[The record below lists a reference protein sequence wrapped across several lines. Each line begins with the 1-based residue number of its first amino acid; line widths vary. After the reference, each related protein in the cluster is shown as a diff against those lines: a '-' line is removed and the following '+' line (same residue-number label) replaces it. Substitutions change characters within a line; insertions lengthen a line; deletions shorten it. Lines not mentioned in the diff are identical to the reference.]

1 MSKGKSLSDEE
12 IITMFKDFANRL
24 GRTPKKKDIENE
36 RKTNKNFITGKT
48 IQRRF
53 GGTNNLAK
61 VCGLNPNVILLSNEE
76 LIESLKGFYNKNKF
90 IPSKRQFK
98 NYSELP
104 NISYYERRFGGIL
117 NAVEKAN
124 IPLNEKQIA
133 SKNQNKLSKEE
144 VKHIFIE
151 FYNKKKFIP
160 KSEELQLYDLPP
172 ISTIVYQYKNY
183 TNFLKECNIDIS
195 NDSERFIKHRNM
207 TDEELITYIQ
217 DYYKSIGFPT
227 EREFNSKNN
236 LPSYTLYFQKF
247 GSFKNAILISG
258 IDIPENKI
266 HYFDREQLSDE
277 EMLTLLKY
285 YTNEKLKN
293 DKYLLSGKDIDNNKS
308 MPHSGTYV
316 ARFGGIVK
324 SYEKIGINYQEYN
337 KKVLE
342 QDMIDKYLR
351 LYKKLGYTPD
361 SREIDR
367 ESNKNQCYSM
377 TTYISHFGSLYHLQ
391 QLCGLTPT
399 GIGRNKSDKDLIIDL
414 QTLNKILGRIPTVYD
429 LKDFDFC
436 ASQRKYS
443 YVFNSYANALIKAG
457 FKPNTKFQFTKNNTL
472 CNSSYDYMMTKMLEN
487 HNIIFSKEDYYR
499 DYILDFDKAY
509 RFDFII
515 IINNNKYFIE
525 IFGIEGNDKYDK
537 KKLEKIQ
544 LCKDNNIPLIQY
556 YPDAFLS
563 NNQEELYFDF
573 IDKVLDCDEQY
584 YDNKLN

>member
-1 MSKGKSLSDEE
+1 MSKKWTDEE
-12 IITMFKDFANRL
+12 IIKVFKEFAKRL
-24 GRTPKKKDIENE
+24 NKTPTQKEIENE
-36 RKTNKNFITGKT
+36 SKINKNMVSLAT

-53 GGTNNLAK
+53 GNINNLVK
-61 VCGLNPNVILLSNEE
+61 LCELIPNVEILTNEE
-76 LIESLKGFYNKNKF
+76 LIKSLKDFYNKNKF
-90 IPSKRQFK
+90 IPSKKQFK

-117 NAVEKAN
+117 NALEKAN
-124 IPLNEKQIA
+124 IPLNKQQII
-133 SKNQNKLSKEE
+133 SKNKNILSKEE
-144 VKHIFIE
+144 VKQIFIE
-151 FYNKKKFIP
+151 FYNKNKLIP

-195 NDSERFIKHRNM
+195 NDTERFIKHRNT

-217 DYYKSIGFPT
+217 DYYKNIGFPT

-236 LPSYTLYFQKF
+236 LPSYTLYFQRF
-247 GSFKNAILISG
+247 GSFKNAILISK
-258 IDIPENKI
+258 IEIPKNRER
-266 HYFDREQLSDE
+266 YFDREKLSDE

-293 DKYLLSGKDIDNNKS
+293 NKYLLLGDDIDNNKS

-316 ARFGGIVK
+316 ARFGGIAK
-324 SYEKIGINYQEYN
+324 SYEKIGINYKEYN

-342 QDMIDKYLR
+342 QDMIDKYLN
-351 LYKKLGYTPD
+351 LYKRLGYTPD

-377 TTYISHFGSLYHLQ
+377 TTYISHFGSLYNLQ

-399 GIGRNKSDKDLIIDL
+399 GIGRNKSDKDLIVDL
-414 QTLNKILGRIPTVYD
+414 QTLNTILGRIPTVYD

-443 YVFNSYANALIKAG
+443 DIFGNYANALIKAG
-457 FKPNTKFQFTKNNTL
+457 FKPNTKLQFTKNNTL

-487 HNIIFSKEDYYR
+487 HKINFTKEDYYR

-509 RFDFII
+509 RFDFIVT
-515 IINNNKYFIE
+515 INNNKYFIE

-537 KKLEKIQ
+537 KRLEKIQ

-556 YPDAFLS
+556 YPDEFLS
-563 NNQEELYFDF
+563 SNQEELYSNF

-584 YDNKLN
+584 YDN